1 MKRSI
6 LLAATAASLFVQ
18 TGCET
23 TGDPTQGGLFG
34 WSENKAKVRQDELR
48 DVLYLEQDRSAD
60 ARATGSRLRRT
71 RSANAAALADERR
84 ELARLRRQLDEVD
97 AAGGSGRT
105 ASVRARIDRASSDDN
120 AEESQLRSNVSNIRG
135 EVQGLRKEYGLLLEQ
150 R

>member
-1 MKRSI
+1 MKRS
-6 LLAATAASLFVQ
+6 LLLTATAASLLIH
-18 TGCET
+18 TSCET

-34 WSENKAKVRQDELR
+34 WSETKAKVRQDELR
-48 DVLYLEQDRSAD
+48 DVLYLEQDRTAD

-105 ASVRARIDRASSDDN
+105 TNVRARIDRASANDN
-120 AEESQLRSNVSNIRG
+120 AEEAQLRSDVSSIRG

>member
-6 LLAATAASLFVQ
+6 ILSAAAASLLIN

-34 WSENKAKVRQDELR
+34 WSETKAKVRQDELR
-48 DVLYLEQDRSAD
+48 DVLYLEQDRRAD
-60 ARATGSRLRRT
+60 AQSTGSRLRRT

-84 ELARLRRQLDEVD
+84 ELAQLRRQLDQVD

-120 AEESQLRSNVSNIRG
+120 AEEAQLRSSVNSIRG
-135 EVQGLRKEYGLLLEQ
+135 EVQGLRKEYGLLMEQ